1 MVSGEKICQCPPNVV
16 FTGTD
21 FKSNVVAALTGAL
34 SLKSMKDQ
42 PQQATAAAA
51 APGANPYRAM
61 AQNVVMQ
68 TFGAEGVPDEI
79 GRAFV
84 EGPGFDH
91 YDAVAPVIASA
102 SAAAFRRGLEAAK
115 AAGYVFPA

>member
-1 MVSGEKICQCPPNVV
+1 
-16 FTGTD
+16 
-21 FKSNVVAALTGAL
+21 
-34 SLKSMKDQ
+34 MKDQ
-42 PQQATAAAA
+42 PQQATPAAAA

-68 TFGAEGVPDEI
+68 KFGAEGVPDEI